1 MRNIMKTAQLNY
13 KVNHLRTSV
22 DSGKMLPGTTRWQV
36 WELCNSSYRLDG
48 NSFQNPE
55 IKWKTDTYKLP
66 DAIQFVIV
74 LMWFLVPT
82 SWDTIHFQYINQ
94 HCTGSLITKIYLR
107 HILLLKSDA

>member
-1 MRNIMKTAQLNY
+1 MMTAQLCY
-13 KVNHLRTSV
+13 KVNHLRTKV
-22 DSGKMLPGTTRWQV
+22 DSEKMLPGTTRWQV
-36 WELCNSSYRLDG
+36 WELRNSTYCLDG

-55 IKWKTDTYKLP
+55 IKWKTGIYKLP

-82 SWDTIHFQYINQ
+82 SCDTILFQYINQ
-94 HCTGSLITKIYLR
+94 HCTSSLITEIYSR